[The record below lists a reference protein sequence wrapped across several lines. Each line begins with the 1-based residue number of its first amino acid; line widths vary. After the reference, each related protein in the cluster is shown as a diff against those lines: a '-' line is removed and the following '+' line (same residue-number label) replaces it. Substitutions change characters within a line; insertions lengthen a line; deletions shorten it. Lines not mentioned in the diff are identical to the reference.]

1 MHFQEPPAESREEE
15 QEIVPGGDP
24 DAGMPA
30 EAAETHGTER
40 GGDHENEPERPPSPP
55 LLDTIDEVNV
65 TDENTSS
72 QQLQETD

>member
-1 MHFQEPPAESREEE
+1 
-15 QEIVPGGDP
+15 
-24 DAGMPA
+24 MPA

-40 GGDHENEPERPPSPP
+40 GGDHDNEPERPPSPP